1 MTQIFLKTYHRLHIY
16 DIESEHVQC
25 FTGRSAEDAP
35 PIPELEN
42 KLAPVYT
49 KEVNCLFI
57 FGVKCKLA
65 VSYREEKGMRINLA
79 RSGKLIRLLFKSLS
93 VAYVTDLEL
102 VRRLQIILKHSS
114 KYFVCYDYRTTRG
127 TITAASDYLQRF
139 YNLTN
144 PDDIR
149 AIKFNYDYYQIHN
162 DFCKFMRTNL
172 LGLQSYYNVDSLISD
187 LHFQNFMIWYI
198 AQAEDPG
205 DLTVVKTRTGMY
217 YIKSERGF
225 DPFINVPNKYDFVS
239 AVVGYKVR
247 KGISPEVRTEEDARL
262 VITQLKRR

>member
-35 PIPELEN
+35 PILELEN

-79 RSGKLIRLLFKSLS
+79 RSGKLIRLLFQGLGL
-93 VAYVTDLEL
+93 VYITDLEL
-102 VRRLQIILKHSS
+102 VRKLQTILKHSS
-114 KYFVCYDYRTTRG
+114 KYFVCHDCRTSRSG
-127 TITAASDYLQRF
+127 TITANNDYLNLY
-139 YNLTN
+139 YNLWSS
-144 PDDIR
+144 DDGRMINQ
-149 AIKFNYDYYQIHN
+149 NYDYYQVRN
-162 DFCKFMRTNL
+162 DFCHFMRSGLIN
-172 LGLQSYYNVDSLISD
+172 LQSVGVNHLID
-187 LHFQNFMIWYI
+187 NLHFQNFMIWYV
-198 AQAEDPG
+198 AQAEDLG
-205 DLTVVKTRTGMY
+205 DLTIVKTHTGMY